1 MMKEASD
8 QRHPAARQKGKQR
21 RATVPNRAWDELDLP
36 EPGRCNFT
44 ALRKAVRRIS
54 QLYDV
59 AFAPCGL
66 RATQWSILVYVG
78 RAGRPTQ
85 AQLADSLALDRS
97 ALAHNLKPL
106 ERDGLVESVVDKKDK
121 RSRLV
126 MLTPAGRVKVM
137 ESLQLWEDAQHK
149 IETIF
154 GVQKAKSLRASLE
167 ILSSKAFSH
176 AFEELR
182 EKSTRRK
189 SSRSP

>member
-1 MMKEASD
+1 MNEASD
-8 QRHPAARQKGKQR
+8 KRRRAAGRKEKQR
-21 RATVPNRAWDELDLP
+21 RAAAPSEGEPNLSLP
-36 EPGRCNFT
+36 EAGRCNFT
-44 ALRKAVRRIS
+44 ALRKAVRRVS

-59 AFAPCGL
+59 ALAPCGL
-66 RATQWSILVYVG
+66 RATQWSILIYVG

-106 ERDGLVESVVDKKDK
+106 ERDGLVQSVANEKDK

-126 MLTPAGRVKVM
+126 MLTPAGRAKIA
-137 ESLQLWEDAQHK
+137 ESLQLWEVAQRN

-154 GVQKAKSLRASLE
+154 GVQKAKSLRDSLE
-167 ILSSKAFSH
+167 VLSSKAFSH

-182 EKSTRRK
+182 EKSGHRK
-189 SSRSP
+189 SRPPP